1 MSAKQTQNQ
10 IVARLIQTAP
20 IELSVGSVTR
30 HEEDG
35 PDFAFYMIGCK
46 PCMDKWIRLSFV
58 QGQEEAWE
66 SEAQGKLN
74 QHLAQFHKEE

>member
-20 IELSVGSVTR
+20 IELSLGSVNR

-35 PDFAFYMIGCK
+35 PDFALYQLGCK
-46 PCMDKWIRLSFV
+46 PCKTQWIHLSFV
-58 QGQEEAWE
+58 QGQEATWE
-66 SEAQGKLN
+66 SDAKEKLD
-74 QHLAQFHKEE
+74 QHLTQHHA